1 MNQTLCTKCKTRPR
15 KSEHGNCDL
24 CVECGLEN
32 HREAKTK
39 WRLQGP
45 TKSVKCQYK
54 DCKVTIPIRPGS
66 GTPPKWCD
74 EHKAIVKKAQQ
85 AISNKRNRIK
95 YKKLKDEQATPKPAP
110 VKLPLIPTDFI
121 QLDPRVENLFP
132 NMERGFAVL

>member
-1 MNQTLCTKCKTRPR
+1 MNQLCTKCKTRSR
-15 KSEHGNCDL
+15 KSDHGNCEL
-24 CVECGLEN
+24 CVECSLEN

-54 DCKVTIPIRPGS
+54 DCHVTIPIRPGS

-85 AISNKRNRIK
+85 ATSNKRNRIK
-95 YKKLKDEQATPKPAP
+95 YHQNKETVKKIEKK
-110 VKLPLIPTDFI
+110 KIPLFPIDFI
-121 QLDPRVENLFP
+121 HLDPRVENLFP
-132 NMERGFAVL
+132 NMERGFAVA

>member
-24 CVECGLEN
+24 CVECGIEN

-54 DCKVTIPIRPGS
+54 DCKVIIPLRPGG

-74 EHKAIVKKAQQ
+74 EHKKIVKKAQQ
-85 AISNKRNRIK
+85 LVSYKRNRIK
-95 YKKLKDEQATPKPAP
+95 YHQNKETVKKIEKK
-110 VKLPLIPTDFI
+110 KIPLFPTDFI
-121 QLDPRVENLFP
+121 HLDPREENLFP
-132 NMERGFAVL
+132 NMERGFAVA

>member
-1 MNQTLCTKCKTRPR
+1 MNQTLCTKCRIRPR
-15 KSEHGNCDL
+15 KSEHGNNTL

-54 DCKVTIPIRPGS
+54 DCHVIIPLRPGG

-74 EHKAIVKKAQQ
+74 EHKIIVKKAQQ
-85 AISNKRNRIK
+85 ATSKKRNRIK
-95 YKKLKDEQATPKPAP
+95 YHQNKETVKKIEKK
-110 VKLPLIPTDFI
+110 KIPLFPIDFI
-121 QLDPRVENLFP
+121 HLDPRVENLFP
-132 NMERGFAVL
+132 NMERGFAVA